1 MSELKSTEDV
11 VIATTLMDKM
21 THFESEHRPF
31 INLFIRPMLML
42 IVFLAVG
49 YYTMWMSTNYV
60 KQEKFTTIIEKQAI
74 VDKQQDETAKARFE
88 VIQTKLDTV
97 INNQTAFIEQLKS
110 YNQLMTAYQK
120 QMDSMNDRVIYLE
133 RQHKG
138 NQE

>member
-1 MSELKSTEDV
+1 MSELKATEEV
-11 VIATTLMDKM
+11 LVATTLVDKM
-21 THFESEHRPF
+21 TKFESEHRPF

-60 KQEKFTTIIEKQAI
+60 KQEKFTAILEKQNAT
-74 VDKQQDETAKARFE
+74 DKQQDETAKARFE

-133 RQHKG
+133 RYHKG
-138 NQE
+138 NQQ